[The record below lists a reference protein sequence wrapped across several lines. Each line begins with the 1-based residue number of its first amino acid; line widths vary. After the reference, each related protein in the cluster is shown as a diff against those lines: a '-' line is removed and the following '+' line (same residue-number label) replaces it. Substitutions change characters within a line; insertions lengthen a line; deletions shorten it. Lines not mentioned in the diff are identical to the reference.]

1 MNGAITLIRTD
12 SSDIDFIQLVKL
24 LDADLA
30 IRDGTDHIFYSQFNK
45 IDSIKHVIIARQDN
59 EAVGCGAIK
68 MFDAQTAEVKRMYC
82 LPEKRGKGIAS
93 AVLSALEVWAEE
105 LSYSACILETGFKQP
120 EALSLYKKSGYFLI
134 ENYGQYQ
141 GVANSVCFKKILV
154 DKS

>member
-93 AVLSALEVWAEE
+93 AVLSALEV
-105 LSYSACILETGFKQP
+105 
-120 EALSLYKKSGYFLI
+120 
-134 ENYGQYQ
+134 
-141 GVANSVCFKKILV
+141 
-154 DKS
+154 